1 MAKLNV
7 YLYRTYPDGFVLKS
21 LKEHHSDIVAPLW
34 PHSDNLPVK
43 QLFFKLMIKTY
54 HSVGLFSQDE
64 PDKPIAW
71 CMQYPYGQPSN
82 LYITEEYRRRGFA
95 SLLLE
100 HMCKRIRADGLIP
113 QAGVDDYN
121 DGSKKLMQ
129 KFGFVEHAKFRYVR
143 HLV

>member
-1 MAKLNV
+1 M
-7 YLYRTYPDGFVLKS
+7 YLCRTCPDGFVLKN
-21 LKEHHSDIVAPLW
+21 LEEHHSDIAAPLW
-34 PHSDNLPVK
+34 PHADSLPAK
-43 QLFFKLMIKTY
+43 QSFFKLLIETY
-54 HSVGLFSQDE
+54 HSAGLFSQDE

-71 CMQYPYGQPSN
+71 CMQYPYGQPGN

-100 HMCKRIRADGLIP
+100 HMCKCIRADGLIP
-113 QAGVDDYN
+113 QVGVDDYN